1 MASWKN
7 DIQNRVE
14 IDKITEKMELPLY
27 KPNAK
32 GKLRDW
38 LRESWEKIEDN
49 FLELEKE
56 TNKKE
61 PSFDKKTGFNLDK
74 TDEYRLDDTNRLG
87 TAKALKNLYDELNRK
102 IEALNICPY
111 KVGDIYVTTNNFNPA
126 NIWSGTSWEKIEGRF
141 LKATERGENTKT
153 IGGSNTKT
161 LSVANLPAH
170 SHKIS
175 IVANGTHTH
184 TQASHAHTQP
194 AHVHYMQEINRGLS
208 SASSGGNG
216 ILPSIDS
223 RYVRNLKT
231 ESAGGENT
239 GSAQPA
245 IYQNGNHSH
254 SASIENTGNGNS
266 FDIRPAY
273 YTVNMWLRI
282 S

>member
-7 DIQNRVE
+7 DTQNRVE

-38 LRESWEKIEDN
+38 LRESWNKIEDN
-49 FLELEKE
+49 FIKLQKE
-56 TNKKE
+56 TDKKE
-61 PSFDKKTGFNLDK
+61 PIVDKKTGFNLDK

-126 NIWSGTSWEKIEGRF
+126 DIWSGTSWQKIEGRF
-141 LKATERGENTKT
+141 LKATESGENTKT

-161 LSVANLPAH
+161 LSVANLPTH
-170 SHKIS
+170 SHTIN
-175 IVANGTHTH
+175 IVANGNHTH
-184 TQASHAHTQP
+184 TQAPHAHTQP
-194 AHVHYMQEINRGLS
+194 AHVHYMQQINRGLS

-223 RYVRNLKT
+223 RYVRDIKT

-245 IYQNGNHSH
+245 IHANGNHTH
-254 SASIENTGNGNS
+254 NASIGNTGNGHS

-273 YTVNMWLRI
+273 YTVNMWIRI